1 MKDKR
6 VYKRHAIAA
15 MTIVGFAV
23 FGWSM
28 RRVPAD
34 PSEITPCSETG
45 NLVSYVALTS
55 SGGDGPPISVHRY
68 AGKAIPEA
76 DPGPQ
81 TGVNILA
88 PTLPADCQPI
98 EARLMSA
105 GPAGGASALAR
116 GTTPVGGAC
125 DCDAECVEPGAD
137 ECLVAACINGVCAH
151 RPQLVGNPCDLD
163 GLYCTRD
170 ECMLSGEDVVC
181 VAKSDGAGGALS
193 PCAKTCV
200 GGDNAGNWC
209 YEAEDCPAGS
219 CMPRSS
225 GGATAVCNETED
237 WCELSTGM
245 GRCCNGLTCSLAT
258 EASCTGGGGKWL
270 RIGNPDDLGHC
281 WCPEYGSGIAPRGDE
296 TDEVAE
302 VIGTYKIC
310 TYTEDACYVDND
322 CRKVCDDGNYAIC
335 DDNNDCDAGISC
347 IPNPCVA
354 DVDQCQDGYLT
365 IGDDYSLESGKA
377 MRLNEFRFRGG
388 VQDIGEPI
396 LFSFYDDSELF
407 VGAFA
412 VKFNQPGIRYWTYK
426 VDCYPDCDVDPNNAD
441 EPENPPL
448 VIPPHG
454 FVGMRGYVDS
464 TDHET
469 TTSATWAST
478 DAVDIGLND
487 AAEMWW
493 DIGAGKVTGDFPDL
507 ATDILAFELV
517 GQVIDSGIQPEGACC
532 TVDGAVGEC
541 NNTYMWECG
550 ICAEHPDTAC
560 SWYRDCPPGDYCTFK
575 NWFGPTSHD
584 DLVGG
589 VTEDCAT
596 FTGCTV
602 GACCAADGSCTP
614 DTTPGDCDTAGGTFL
629 GFATSCVPNC
639 CPPPDTETG
648 ADAACDI
655 WQCHDGADWVDPYVQ
670 CDPAG
675 DDCEAGETC
684 ELRVPGPT
692 EYTIDIPAF
701 GAAPNSFTF
710 MGDASG
716 HDPYVTEVDGDDC
729 NLGGE
734 VDDGWYEAFVIV
746 NNDGEEFD
754 CAIVT
759 IDFCCTDPIQTPV
772 YIVMK
777 DCCPCPGGI
786 CWVTLD
792 QNPDGTTKSGWGPDC
807 DVEVDGVDHCC
818 QDDNFTGQ
826 FMVPSGRY
834 SWQIP
839 SGMVCDDTTEDCQD
853 DDDCQPGVPCV
864 STAGAYTGHVTIE
877 ECPRAA
883 CCLNLCV
890 GGTNDGEYCEDD
902 AGCPG
907 GACNNVCEIRTK
919 LTCEED
925 GGDFL
930 SFDTGTVVTCEAS
943 PCATGACC
951 TGAGTCEDGAAFDTE
966 VECEAAGGVYH
977 GYVQCDEHE
986 PCSVRSYW
994 RSNICK
1000 EDDPDGN
1007 LILSDRSVDVRVA
1020 DDFRPDGTQIST
1032 IYWTAGFY
1040 GGSGSDGYFEC
1051 ATDPP
1056 LDDWTVRFY
1065 QDAAGVPGAEIG
1077 VPGGQTLAIVVT
1089 TRHGGASRLWDYFG
1103 DVPTAVP
1110 VTAGDCYWM
1119 ELTGLGEG
1127 SGGCHTYWATGS
1139 EGNDH
1144 SMLDILDPGDYGS
1157 EDVSTNDYVFC
1168 IDAGLMG
1175 TGDCGDVLA
1184 ACCTCPGC
1192 TPDLTQ
1198 TECVNDLD
1206 GVWRLGNA
1214 CATAECP
1221 DVAPAND
1228 NCENAATNTAP
1239 LYWRCRGGLDS
1250 GDLCDLN
1257 ADPNDPH
1264 ADCRDDGDDIGY
1276 CVGYRVLD
1284 FENVC
1289 AGRHGVP
1296 DKTGCGWKGGDL
1308 RHDVWYRYTAPGNG
1322 VLKVSMCPSDVNPV
1336 SEGVLW
1342 DGMLAIYDTDT
1353 CPVTTADEMNCGDD
1367 ECDWGGASEATVE
1380 VTEGQEYTIRIGG
1393 WWSSKWRSNP
1403 RGWGEVEFSFIDGD
1417 VTYEPPIAAPSPEDG
1432 PKNRYISIRSANVG
1446 TAVALQV
1453 TVSSSLYF
1461 PASAGETKYVG
1472 PVTAKGYHPLI
1483 SEPLVQVW
1491 PEEDLHIFNCMIHP
1505 AATFEVR
1512 AGDGVDTW
1520 SDPLTIGTIT
1530 KPGGKNHGDIVG
1542 AFTGT
1547 WQPPEGNMSM
1557 NDLMAALQAFGN
1569 AATAPPKHW
1578 ADVHDDG
1585 PNQLVNMSD
1594 VLLLVNAFG
1603 GDPYPYNPG
1612 TAASPCSY

>member
-1 MKDKR
+1 MKGKGYLKWR
-6 VYKRHAIAA
+6 PVLAALAVGMIAYGLSLHGAPAGQEPSGDLGGNDVVVNVGGVPDAGSA
-15 MTIVGFAV
+15 M
-23 FGWSM
+23 S
-28 RRVPAD
+28 R
-34 PSEITPCSETG
+34 SETMMAAPREEFR
-45 NLVSYVALTS
+45 VREAIM
-55 SGGDGPPISVHRY
+55 IS
-68 AGKAIPEA
+68 AE
-76 DPGPQ
+76 
-81 TGVNILA
+81 
-88 PTLPADCQPI
+88 
-98 EARLMSA
+98 
-105 GPAGGASALAR
+105 PAGGASALAR

-335 DDNNDCDAGISC
+335 DDNDDCDAGISC
-347 IPNPCVA
+347 IANPCVA

-388 VQDIGEPI
+388 AQDIGEAM
-396 LFSFYDDSELF
+396 LFMFFDANGLF
-407 VGAFA
+407 VDSFSATMGL
-412 VKFNQPGIRYWTYK
+412 PGIHYYGYGI
-426 VDCYPDCDVDPNNAD
+426 DCYPDCDINPDNGD
-441 EPENPPL
+441 SPENPPF
-448 VIPPHG
+448 VIPAEG
-454 FVGMRGYVDS
+454 FVVMRGYVDS

-493 DIGAGKVTGDFPDL
+493 DIGAGEVTGDFPDL

-532 TVDGAVGEC
+532 TVDGAVGVC

-550 ICAEHPDTAC
+550 ICAEHPETAC

-629 GFATSCVPNC
+629 GFATSCEPNC

-648 ADAACDI
+648 ADAACDV
-655 WQCHDGADWVDPYVQ
+655 WQCHDGTDWVDPYDMCGPSDPDDPD
-670 CDPAG
+670 CDTG
-675 DDCEAGETC
+675 AGETC
-684 ELRVPGPT
+684 TLRVPGPT
-692 EYTIDIPAF
+692 EYPIAIPAF
-701 GAAPNSFTF
+701 GAAPNTFTF

-716 HDPYVTEVDGDDC
+716 HDPYFTEVDGDDC

-746 NNDGEEFD
+746 NNDADEFD

-839 SGMVCDDTTEDCQD
+839 SGMVCDDTTYDCQD

-864 STAGAYTGHVTIE
+864 STAGPYTGHVTVE

-919 LTCEED
+919 LTCED
-925 GGDFL
+925 HGGDFL
-930 SFDTGTVVTCEAS
+930 SFDTGTVVTCAAS

-951 TGAGTCEDGAAFDTE
+951 TGAGTCEDGAAYDTE

-986 PCSVRSYW
+986 PCDVCPFLTAT
-994 RSNICK
+994 NCK
-1000 EDDPDGN
+1000 EDDDDGF
-1007 LILSDRSVDVRVA
+1007 IVISDRANEVRIA
-1020 DDFRPDGTQIST
+1020 DDFRPAGTQIGELC
-1032 IYWTAGFY
+1032 WTAGYY
-1040 GGSGSDGYFEC
+1040 GGGDGVGNFEC
-1051 ATDPP
+1051 ADAPP
-1056 LDDWTVRFY
+1056 PDNWVVRFY
-1065 QDAAGVPGAEIG
+1065 QDAAGVPGAEVG
-1077 VPGGQTLAIVVT
+1077 TPGGQTLTILASNQ
-1089 TRHGGASRLWDYFG
+1089 HGGGSRLWDYAASI
-1103 DVPTAVP
+1103 PTAVF
-1110 VTAGDCYWM
+1110 VTPGECYWM
-1119 ELTGLGEG
+1119 ELTGMGEG
-1127 SGGCHTYWATGS
+1127 PTGCHTYWSTAL
-1139 EGNDH
+1139 EGNDY
-1144 SMLDILDPGDYGS
+1144 SMRDNLDYGNYGP
-1157 EDVSTNDYVFC
+1157 EDVDNLDMIFC
-1168 IDAGLMG
+1168 VDTGLSG
-1175 TGDCGDVLA
+1175 TSDCGDILA

-1198 TECVNDLD
+1198 EECVDDLE
-1206 GVWRLGNA
+1206 GVWRLGNT
-1214 CATAECP
+1214 CATAACP
-1221 DVAPAND
+1221 DVAPYNEECDDAETD
-1228 NCENAATNTAP
+1228 TAADT
-1239 LYWRCRGGLDS
+1239 WVCRGGTNDGNPCDIANVH
-1250 GDLCDLN
+1250 GDC
-1257 ADPNDPH
+1257 P
-1264 ADCRDDGDDIGY
+1264 DDGDDIGY
-1276 CVGYRVLD
+1276 CVAYRIVG

-1289 AGRHGVP
+1289 AARENTANPPTECGG
-1296 DKTGCGWKGGDL
+1296 TGNL
-1308 RHDVWYRYTAPGNG
+1308 RYDIWYQYTAPGTG
-1322 VLKVSMCPSDVNPV
+1322 EFKVSMCPSDVCD
-1336 SEGVLW
+1336 GALW
-1342 DGMLAIYDTDT
+1342 DTMVAIYDSDT
-1353 CPVTTADEMNCGDD
+1353 CPMVADDEMLCGDD
-1367 ECDWGGASEATVE
+1367 ECDSAGPSEITVS
-1380 VTEGQEYTIRIGG
+1380 VTSGQTYTVRIGG
-1393 WWSSKWRSNP
+1393 WSAPLNYGNP

-1417 VTYEPPIAAPSPEDG
+1417 AAYEPPVAAPAPENG

-1446 TAVALQV
+1446 SPVALQV
-1453 TVSSSLYF
+1453 IVASSQYF
-1461 PASAGETKYVG
+1461 PDSVGETKYVG
-1472 PVTAKGYHPLI
+1472 AQTPSGYYPLI
-1483 SEPLVQVW
+1483 ETPLLQVW
-1491 PEEDLHIFNCMIHP
+1491 PEEDLHIFDCMIHP
-1505 AATFEVR
+1505 VATFEVR
-1512 AGDGVDTW
+1512 AGDGAGTW
-1520 SDPLTIGTIT
+1520 SDPLVIATIT

-1542 AFTGT
+1542 SFTGT

-1603 GDPYPYNPG
+1603 GSAYPYNPG
-1612 TAASPCSY
+1612 TAAVPCS